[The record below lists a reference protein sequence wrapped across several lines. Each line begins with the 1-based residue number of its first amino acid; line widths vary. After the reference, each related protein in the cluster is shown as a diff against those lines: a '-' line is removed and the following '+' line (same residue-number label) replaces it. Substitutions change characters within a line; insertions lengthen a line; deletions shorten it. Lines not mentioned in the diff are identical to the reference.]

1 MSNQFQ
7 EAFKRAFWGGLLI
20 GLGIFFTSL
29 QVEVRTRDT
38 VEDAAIAGVV
48 ALITYITFRGG
59 VEGWIDTQRNQNGNI
74 IPADVGAFQEPLN
87 PNVYKK

>member
-1 MSNQFQ
+1 MSDQFI

-29 QVEVRTRDT
+29 QVETRTRDT
-38 VEDAAIAGVV
+38 FEDAAIAGAV

-59 VEGWIDTQRNQNGNI
+59 VEGWIDTNRQKNGNV
-74 IPADVGAFQEPLN
+74 IPGDVTPVPE
-87 PNVYKK
+87 K